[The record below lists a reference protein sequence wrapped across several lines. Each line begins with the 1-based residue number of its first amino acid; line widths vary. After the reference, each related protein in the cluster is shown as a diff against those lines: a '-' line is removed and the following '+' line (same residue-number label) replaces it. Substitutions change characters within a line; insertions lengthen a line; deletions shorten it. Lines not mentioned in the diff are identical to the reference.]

1 MRDNYIDLCCF
12 NFGKRSYVIMK
23 NNFKIMF
30 FEKVDN
36 KYEMPI
42 LSFNL
47 SDNVGKSLTVVNQN
61 FFMSQLINRLNIA
74 FNKGILSKDKEIVEY
89 LNVIK
94 VKAEND
100 IYLKKLFKG
109 SLMKEIDDINFEF
122 NKREIIKYLD
132 NFKIGMFA
140 SYNNVS
146 IFNGS
151 IEKNSSLNSD
161 SKVVNSDV
169 VSAGSSSSY
178 NIDDFDFSTDR
189 FNDVSVSNIQV
200 DVPKNVVQNVE
211 NIKSNDVVQ
220 SIQEQSAVNNIQ
232 ERPVFQPVQEQPL
245 VQSVQE
251 QPVVQPVQESLVVNN
266 VQEKTIVQNNS
277 DVQSENTISSND
289 YFNSLKNNTGS
300 NISYI
305 NDVKKRLENNL

>member
-109 SLMKEIDDINFEF
+109 SLMKEIDDINFDY

-132 NFKIGMFA
+132 NFKIGVFTN
-140 SYNNVS
+140 YNNVS

-232 ERPVFQPVQEQPL
+232 EQPVFQPVQEQPL

-251 QPVVQPVQESLVVNN
+251 QSVVNN
-266 VQEKTIVQNNS
+266 VQEQFVVQNNS

-289 YFNSLKNNTGS
+289 YFNSLKSNSGS
-300 NISYI
+300 NVSYI